1 MQRRQQ
7 RISYPCFLHLAIR
20 FTSAIFSLRT
30 DRGWDGSC
38 QVTGNNQRFYKLS
51 QKRREP
57 NLWRGQQGHLP
68 LRDTPTL
75 YNLLT
80 WHNSHRAPW
89 RWPSVCSTDRRCTE
103 ISEIEITTATIDQ
116 ECELKTVLRFE
127 DSNLGS
133 QFCESI
139 SRNSKM
145 LIRILL
151 FSKWLDES
159 KLGI

>member
-1 MQRRQQ
+1 MT
-7 RISYPCFLHLAIR
+7 RIYFVEKYAIAWDATLFEKDAQAR
-20 FTSAIFSLRT
+20 DATLFWIRAPSSA
-30 DRGWDGSC
+30 
-38 QVTGNNQRFYKLS
+38 
-51 QKRREP
+51 
-57 NLWRGQQGHLP
+57 

-133 QFCESI
+133 QICESI

-159 KLGI
+159 KLGIQNTYRYVASNTFPTNVHGGYT